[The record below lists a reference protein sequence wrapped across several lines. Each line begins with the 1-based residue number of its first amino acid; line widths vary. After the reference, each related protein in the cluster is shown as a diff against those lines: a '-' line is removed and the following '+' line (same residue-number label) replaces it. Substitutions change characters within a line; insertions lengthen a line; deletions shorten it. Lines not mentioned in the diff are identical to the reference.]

1 MRITKVNKARS
12 GFGNVLNFLFLS
24 LIAAVMMFPLV
35 YIVNNAFKPLN
46 ELFMYPPKLF
56 VQNPTFDNFLNFG
69 SALNNT
75 VIPFSRYLFNSVF
88 ITVTG
93 VLGQIIIAS
102 LAAYFISKH
111 DFFGRKFLMEIVI
124 TSLMFTGAVI
134 AIPNYIIMTK
144 MNLID
149 SHLAIILPSFCS
161 SMGLFL
167 MKQFMD
173 QMIPHTLLE
182 AARIDGAGEL
192 TIFAK
197 VVMPICKPAW
207 LTMLVFSFQGIWAN
221 TGGTYIFTEELKTLP
236 HALTNI
242 VSNGLIAMQ
251 GVSAAVALI
260 MIVPPIAVFLISQS
274 NVLDT
279 MATSGIKD

>member
-1 MRITKVNKARS
+1 MRITKVNRARS
-12 GFGNVLNFLFLS
+12 GFGDVMNFLFLI
-24 LIAAVMMFPLV
+24 LVAAFMVFPLV
-35 YIVNNAFKPLN
+35 YIINNAFKPME
-46 ELFMYPPKLF
+46 ELFKFPPTLF
-56 VQNPTFDNFLNFG
+56 VRNPTLENFQNFG
-69 SALNNT
+69 TALSNT
-75 VIPFSRYLFNSVF
+75 VVPISRYLFNSVF
-88 ITVTG
+88 ITGVG
-93 VLGQIIIAS
+93 VLGQIGIAS

-111 DFFGRKFLMEIVI
+111 NFFGRNFLMEIVV

-134 AIPNYIIMTK
+134 AIPSYVIMTK
-144 MNLID
+144 FHLIN
-149 SHLAIILPSFCS
+149 SHLSIILPSFCS

-173 QMIPHTLLE
+173 QMIPFTLLE

-192 TIFAK
+192 KIFAK
-197 VVMPICKPAW
+197 IVMPICKPAW

-221 TGGTYIFTEELKTLP
+221 SGGTYIFDESLKTLP
-236 HALTNI
+236 HALNNI

-251 GVSAAVALI
+251 GVSAAVALL
-260 MIVPPIAVFLISQS
+260 MILPPIIVFLISQS

>member
-1 MRITKVNKARS
+1 MRITKVNRARS
-12 GFGNVLNFLFLS
+12 GFGNVMNFLFLA
-24 LIAAVMMFPLV
+24 LIAAFMMFPML
-35 YIVNNAFKPLN
+35 YIINNAFKPMD
-46 ELFMYPPKLF
+46 ELFRYPPTLF
-56 VQNPTFDNFLNFG
+56 VRNPTFDNFRNFA
-69 SALNNT
+69 SALSDT
-75 VIPFSRYLFNSVF
+75 VIPITRYLFNSVF
-88 ITVTG
+88 ITGVG
-93 VLGQIIIAS
+93 VLGQIVIAS
-102 LAAYFISKH
+102 IAAYFISKH
-111 DFFGRKFLMEIVI
+111 NFFGRKFLMEIVV

-134 AIPNYIIMTK
+134 AIPNYVIMTK
-144 MNLID
+144 FNLIN
-149 SHLAIILPSFCS
+149 SHLSIILPAFCS

-173 QMIPHTLLE
+173 QMIPFTLLE

-197 VVMPICKPAW
+197 IVMPICKPAW

-221 TGGTYIFTEELKTLP
+221 TGGTYIFDESLKTLP
-236 HALTNI
+236 HALNNI

-251 GVSAAVALI
+251 GVSAAVELI
-260 MIVPPIAVFLISQS
+260 MIIPPIVVFLISQS

>member
-1 MRITKVNKARS
+1 
-12 GFGNVLNFLFLS
+12 
-24 LIAAVMMFPLV
+24 
-35 YIVNNAFKPLN
+35 
-46 ELFMYPPKLF
+46 
-56 VQNPTFDNFLNFG
+56 
-69 SALNNT
+69 
-75 VIPFSRYLFNSVF
+75 
-88 ITVTG
+88 
-93 VLGQIIIAS
+93 
-102 LAAYFISKH
+102 
-111 DFFGRKFLMEIVI
+111 
-124 TSLMFTGAVI
+124 
-134 AIPNYIIMTK
+134 
-144 MNLID
+144 
-149 SHLAIILPSFCS
+149 
-161 SMGLFL
+161 
-167 MKQFMD
+167 MKQFRD
-173 QMIPHTLLE
+173 QMIPYTLLE

-192 TIFAK
+192 TIFAR

-236 HALTNI
+236 HALNNI

>member
-1 MRITKVNKARS
+1 M
-12 GFGNVLNFLFLS
+12 
-24 LIAAVMMFPLV
+24 
-35 YIVNNAFKPLN
+35 
-46 ELFMYPPKLF
+46 
-56 VQNPTFDNFLNFG
+56 
-69 SALNNT
+69 
-75 VIPFSRYLFNSVF
+75 
-88 ITVTG
+88 
-93 VLGQIIIAS
+93 GQIVIAS
-102 LAAYFISKH
+102 IAAYFISKH
-111 DFFGRKFLMEIVI
+111 NFFGRKFLMEIVV

-134 AIPNYIIMTK
+134 AIPNYVIMTK
-144 MNLID
+144 FNLIN
-149 SHLAIILPSFCS
+149 SHLSIILPAFCS

-173 QMIPHTLLE
+173 QMIPFTLLE

-197 VVMPICKPAW
+197 IVMPICKPAW

-221 TGGTYIFTEELKTLP
+221 TGGTYIFDESLKTLP
-236 HALTNI
+236 HALNNI

-260 MIVPPIAVFLISQS
+260 MIIPPIVVFLISQS